1 MKEKKEKNLEIQKQN
16 QNNLRELEQFYNEG
30 KIDDLL
36 ANIEKEKEKL
46 VEDMI
51 KYANEHTKACKW
63 DKDGDEIAFE
73 VKINPLVISNYF
85 FKSIVPLGSQE
96 PIYNAEKLS
105 MVFDYYCQI
114 LAEVN
119 DKIGNFPSSLTLFCK
134 FAGITLNTLR
144 TYKNS
149 DDYSMRVVAEKIYDQ
164 VGDENITMSQLGM
177 VRERSTIFRLKS
189 QNEMVEKS
197 QPNVNISVKTVDIDL
212 DRINER
218 INKYKQFANK
228 KGND

>member
-1 MKEKKEKNLEIQKQN
+1 MKEQKEKNLEIQKEN

-30 KIDDLL
+30 KIDTLL
-36 ANIEKEKEKL
+36 TKIEEEKKNL
-46 VEDMI
+46 VENMI
-51 KYANEHTKACKW
+51 KYADEHTEPCKW
-63 DKDGDEIAFE
+63 DKDGEPLKYM
-73 VKINPLVISNYF
+73 VKINPLVVSNYF
-85 FKSIVPLGSQE
+85 FKSIVPIGSQE

-144 TYKNS
+144 QYKNS
-149 DDYSMRVVAEKIYDQ
+149 DDYSMRVIAEKIYDQ
-164 VGDENITMSQLGM
+164 IGDENITMSQMGI
-177 VRERSTIFRLKS
+177 VKERSTLFKMKS
-189 QNEMVEKS
+189 QNEMVEKL
-197 QPNVNISVKTVDIDL
+197 QPNVNISVKTIDVDL

-218 INKYKQFANK
+218 IDKYKKFTNK

>member
-1 MKEKKEKNLEIQKQN
+1 MKEIKEKNLEIQKQN
-16 QNNLRELEQFYNEG
+16 QNDLRELEQFYNEG
-30 KIDDLL
+30 KIDGLL
-36 ANIEKEKEKL
+36 KNIEEEKEKL
-46 VEDMI
+46 VEEMI
-51 KYANEHTKACKW
+51 KYANEHTEACKW
-63 DKDGDEIAFE
+63 DQEGNKLAFK
-73 VKINPLVISNYF
+73 VKMNPLVVSNYF
-85 FKSIVPLGSQE
+85 FKSIVPLGNQE

-177 VRERSTIFRLKS
+177 VKERSTMFRLKS

-197 QPNVNISVKTVDIDL
+197 QPNVNISVKAVDIDL

-218 INKYKQFANK
+218 INKYKQFTNK

>member
-144 TYKNS
+144 TYKCS
-149 DDYSMRVVAEKIYDQ
+149 DDYSMRVIAEKIYDQ